1 MKTSNWRISP
11 LIFLTALLLSTMLFA
26 GMTLFNSIKIPQFLA
41 PSFVRPAETSTLAS
55 PPIETT
61 SAEMPIQ
68 ATAPLQLQ
76 TEEMAPESIVVE
88 PTAVKLTAV
97 EPTAVEPTVEG
108 VSKIGSASKD
118 VVIAPSLPL
127 LEIEDL
133 PLEELIH
140 GPEIPSTEVVEDET
154 TQAEEITLIDPQ

>member
-1 MKTSNWRISP
+1 MKISNWRISP
-11 LIFLTALLLSTMLFA
+11 LIFLAALLLSTMLFT
-26 GMTLFNSIKIPQFLA
+26 GITLFNSIKIPQFLA

-68 ATAPLQLQ
+68 ATAPLQIQ
-76 TEEMAPESIVVE
+76 TEEMAPESIV
-88 PTAVKLTAV
+88 A
-97 EPTAVEPTVEG
+97 EPTAVEPTVDG
-108 VSKIGSASKD
+108 VSKIGSASKN
-118 VVIAPSLPL
+118 VVIAPSLPI